1 MPCKPRLRWRPA
13 WLFAIA
19 MIVIA
24 RELAGAAGA
33 DLTSLVDGLQ
43 RHYED
48 TDSFTAKF
56 TETLT
61 SANGTT
67 RERSGTVAY
76 RKSGRIRWEFVGG
89 QPETIV
95 ADGVRLYDYDPGL
108 NQVIEMPLKDAF
120 KSRGAAAFILGVGNL
135 KRDFTARP
143 SPTATIDGLKHLVV
157 TPRDGGDKIDLGVDS
172 KSLNIM
178 TLRVTDALGNT
189 LLVKLSDLQRNQPV
203 DDSLF
208 NFVPPPGADIVT
220 APPTK

>member
-1 MPCKPRLRWRPA
+1 LRWPAA

-24 RELAGAAGA
+24 RALAGAASA
-33 DLTSLVDGLQ
+33 DLETLVDRLQ

-61 SANGTT
+61 SANGAT
-67 RERSGTVAY
+67 RERSGTVGY
-76 RKSGRIRWEFVGG
+76 RKSGRIRWEFVGA

-108 NQVIEMPLKDAF
+108 NQVIEMPLKNAF

-135 KRDFTARP
+135 KRDFIARP
-143 SPTATIDGLKHLVV
+143 SQTATADGFEHLVV

-189 LLVKLSDLQRNQPV
+189 ALVKLSGLQRNQPL

-220 APPTK
+220 APPSK